1 MLEGSTMCII
11 GSVVIFDMQKD
22 MFFDYANAYLG
33 FVDRDGTS
41 EEWIAGYNRLFPG
54 LNTKTPFF
62 VPYLNM
68 DA

>member
-1 MLEGSTMCII
+1 
-11 GSVVIFDMQKD
+11 MQKD